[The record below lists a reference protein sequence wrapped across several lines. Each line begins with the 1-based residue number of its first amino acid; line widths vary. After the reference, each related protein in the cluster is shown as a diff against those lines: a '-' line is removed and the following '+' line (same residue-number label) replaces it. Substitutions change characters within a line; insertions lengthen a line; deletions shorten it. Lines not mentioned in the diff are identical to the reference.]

1 MNDERQESQAKG
13 CLTALMIIGGLILLF
28 PSACVLLVFGRQISM
43 RDITDPLG
51 LLIIG
56 AAVAGLALIVW
67 TTVRSRTDSD
77 RT

>member
-67 TTVRSRTDSD
+67 TMVRSRTDSD